1 MSLIVAKFGGTSV
14 ATPQR
19 IMNVAQRLVDYSTEG
34 HHVVAVVSAMGKS
47 TDDLVALADE
57 LNPNAPARE
66 LDVMLSTGELV
77 SMSALAMAI
86 EALGHKAMSF
96 SGWQAGMLTDSS
108 HTKAKITEVKTDRLI
123 QALKRGYIA
132 VCAGFQGIDPLGDI
146 TTLGRGG
153 SDTTAV
159 AIAAGLHADVCEIY
173 TDVDGVYTVDP
184 RLDPRARKIDEIGYD
199 EMLELAG
206 CGAGVLQARCVEMA
220 RTYGVVIHCRSAFS
234 NEPGTIVK
242 ELDDTMEQAIVSGI
256 AFDKSEAKV
265 TIRDVPDNVG
275 VAARVFSAMAD
286 DAHANIDM
294 IIQNLSENGQTDISF
309 TTPLADLARVR
320 ETGEKVVEEL
330 GAREMVVDE
339 SIAKLSVVGAGMRS
353 NPGIAAKMFQTLA
366 DNDVNISM
374 ISTSA
379 IRISVVIK
387 ADELERAVSC
397 LHTAFGL
404 DSDDLFEETMLSRE
418 ELAAKAAKGR

>member
-1 MSLIVAKFGGTSV
+1 M
-14 ATPQR
+14 
-19 IMNVAQRLVDYSTEG
+19 
-34 HHVVAVVSAMGKS
+34 
-47 TDDLVALADE
+47 
-57 LNPNAPARE
+57 
-66 LDVMLSTGELV
+66 
-77 SMSALAMAI
+77 
-86 EALGHKAMSF
+86 
-96 SGWQAGMLTDSS
+96 
-108 HTKAKITEVKTDRLI
+108 
-123 QALKRGYIA
+123 
-132 VCAGFQGIDPLGDI
+132 
-146 TTLGRGG
+146 
-153 SDTTAV
+153 
-159 AIAAGLHADVCEIY
+159 
-173 TDVDGVYTVDP
+173 
-184 RLDPRARKIDEIGYD
+184 
-199 EMLELAG
+199 
-206 CGAGVLQARCVEMA
+206 
-220 RTYGVVIHCRSAFS
+220 VIHCRSAFS